1 MRIDSKNTTAT
12 PWLSGGASCLAEPRQ
27 PRPLCSG
34 FPDTHKGEQ
43 MTDLIVL
50 AHVPTEAVN
59 LGFLPA
65 ARRLGLS
72 VTLLTDHAEAHRRH
86 FSTAGL
92 PAYPDEIVAC
102 DVFNPLA
109 VIEAIGHRPPR
120 AIFSNSDHLQTS
132 TAIAAAYFDLP
143 GKAWPVT
150 YRAKNKAAMREFL
163 AAAGQERTWH
173 AVVVDPAALTD
184 LGDRIPLPCIVKPR
198 EGVGSQHVRRVDDPA
213 ELARYCA
220 SLWSQQ
226 PGRALLL
233 EEYIEGPLYT
243 LETLGDGERLVSLG
257 GWRVILGPPPHF
269 VELEAHW
276 GRWLSAEQEAAVR
289 RVISAFGVGFG
300 ACHTEFVLTDHGPRL
315 IEINYRTVGD
325 QREFLLDEALGFP
338 LFETVLRL
346 HLGEPLAALPE
357 RSAAAAIRYFP
368 TSRSGELTRAPA
380 SFERAD
386 EDAKLRYRPLR
397 QVGERVA
404 VTHSNKDYLGVLSG
418 IAADAARLDAA
429 MQAAQAGLT
438 WELGA

>member
-1 MRIDSKNTTAT
+1 
-12 PWLSGGASCLAEPRQ
+12 
-27 PRPLCSG
+27 
-34 FPDTHKGEQ
+34 

-50 AHVPTEAVN
+50 AHVPTDAVN

-86 FSTAGL
+86 FSNPEL
-92 PAYPDEIVAC
+92 PVQPDRIVAC

-109 VIEAIGHRPPR
+109 VIEAIGERPR

-132 TAIAAAYFDLP
+132 TAIAATYFDLP
-143 GKAWPVT
+143 GKSWPVT
-150 YRAKNKAAMREFL
+150 YRAKNKAAMRAWL
-163 AAAGQERTWH
+163 AAAGAESMWH
-173 AVVVDPAALTD
+173 AVVTGPAD
-184 LGDRIPLPCIVKPR
+184 LARLGENVPLPCIVKPR
-198 EGVGSQHVRRVDDPA
+198 EGVGSQHVRRLDERADI
-213 ELARYCA
+213 ARYCE

-243 LETLGDGERLVSLG
+243 LETLGDGERIVTLG
-257 GWRVILGPPPHF
+257 GWRVVLGAAPHF

-276 GRWLSAEQEAAVR
+276 GRWLSTEQEAAVLR
-289 RVISAFGVGFG
+289 QITAFGVGFG
-300 ACHTEFVLTDHGPRL
+300 SCHTEFVLTDRGPRL

-346 HLGEPLAALPE
+346 HLGEPLPALPE

-368 TSRSGELTRAPA
+368 TSRPGELTRAPA
-380 SFERAD
+380 AFERAEAD
-386 EDAKLRYRPLR
+386 SKLRYRPLR
-397 QVGERVA
+397 EVGERLA

-418 IAADAARLDAA
+418 VAATPARLESL
-429 MQAAQAGLT
+429 MQAAQAKLD
-438 WELGA
+438 WELSA